1 MSVCMCVYIYMWIVH
16 GKISKKGLVS
26 TYHRFIDEGFG
37 KLWSESFPSWCLDRS
52 TTTTRPCSFG
62 EVQMTNF
69 EKNDDYPAG
78 FLGVLPVPH
87 AFKQNPDHCSTVLGW
102 FSPISRINWFC
113 QRFLNLEIP
122 RITIMFHIKLAILG
136 YTPWNKPGAQA
147 RAWRSNA
154 NGLGPWFNRTRLW
167 MNFVRILRPYRGFQ
181 STAMCLDLG
190 SKISFPVWDTHPTWQ
205 DPKWMEKL
213 APSHDLFKEVRSTQQ
228 FGCNQSLHVVSG
240 RLFLPQPQLLL
251 LVMIV
256 ANHIEIAWYGWGP
269 DPCPIPPGYVSTW
282 KESIQTAVLKVGELE
297 PS

>member
-1 MSVCMCVYIYMWIVH
+1 MRQVLRTSIWSGGHRTAEMNMMKMRFFFYVEIYYIYIYIYYERVYVCIYMWIVH

-78 FLGVLPVPH
+78 FLGVLPGPH

-136 YTPWNKPGAQA
+136 YTP
-147 RAWRSNA
+147 
-154 NGLGPWFNRTRLW
+154 
-167 MNFVRILRPYRGFQ
+167 
-181 STAMCLDLG
+181 
-190 SKISFPVWDTHPTWQ
+190 
-205 DPKWMEKL
+205 
-213 APSHDLFKEVRSTQQ
+213 
-228 FGCNQSLHVVSG
+228 
-240 RLFLPQPQLLL
+240 
-251 LVMIV
+251 
-256 ANHIEIAWYGWGP
+256 
-269 DPCPIPPGYVSTW
+269 
-282 KESIQTAVLKVGELE
+282 LK
-297 PS
+297 